1 MPRRRNKQ
9 CNFQHTTNIRREVSS
24 AQSNDEKYLLFLIP
38 PCIAT
43 IDREL
48 LLLYARL
55 CLMNSKLRLANS
67 VARRES
73 GL

>member
-1 MPRRRNKQ
+1 MPRRWNKQ

-43 IDREL
+43 IDRQL
-48 LLLYARL
+48 LLCKVMPY
-55 CLMNSKLRLANS
+55 
-67 VARRES
+67 E
-73 GL
+73 